1 MLVFALSCLGVTAA
15 PPLSIDDV
23 QEGKPCGDH
32 WDGEWMKVS
41 PNTMSGPGTSRVGQC
56 VVGGTYVSA
65 KVGPWSNYDLLEV
78 LYRDPSTYVD
88 GEEQT
93 QQTKVYA
100 TGDWSRWQ
108 DSVANGSL
116 DLSDLLDMSEL
127 YGRGSTK
134 LSDDMLRV
142 DRVRPAEGSHVVF
155 VPAPQEDS
163 VTLCDVWVCA
173 IQRDFD
179 GRGEP
184 ITSRGA
190 LISSGRNGQSE
201 RIGKSITEGGIPIMT
216 GVGPGLDVVT
226 PTCPDGKGVQGEYT
240 SMDCRAR
247 CYGTI
252 GCKDGDVEIAEV
264 ADCGIGPLGTY
275 CKAKRCGAC
284 GCVDGEFVRSELL
297 SVNYPSSPSDIIS
310 TGNSVE
316 SSADVVNRGSTK
328 QSITMSFDFSST
340 VQTSMKLTNSSEVAS
355 KVSLKI
361 PVPKI
366 GLNLG
371 VEAGDVAELTNGET
385 TKSGSKMSFKYSYG
399 VAVDPFTRLK
409 ATGTIF
415 SKTVTIKVP
424 VTYKIYDSCGGNYDV
439 TDTAVMTS
447 SGVIS
452 ESSSEI
458 RVRYDSEPTDNAPT
472 Q

>member
-1 MLVFALSCLGVTAA
+1 
-15 PPLSIDDV
+15 
-23 QEGKPCGDH
+23 
-32 WDGEWMKVS
+32 
-41 PNTMSGPGTSRVGQC
+41 MSGPGTSRVGQC
-56 VVGGTYVSA
+56 MVGGTYVSA
-65 KVGPWSNYDLLEV
+65 KVGPWSSYDLLEV

-142 DRVRPAEGSHVVF
+142 DRIRPAEGSHVVF

-184 ITSRGA
+184 ITPRGA
-190 LISSGRNGQSE
+190 LISAARGDFQRVE
-201 RIGKSITEGGIPIMT
+201 RSAEGET
-216 GVGPGLDVVT
+216 GAPDNT
-226 PTCPDGKGVQGEYT
+226 PTVQEELPGGGTILKAVCPDGNRFISEYT

-252 GCKDGDVEIAEV
+252 GCKDGDVELAEV

-371 VEAGDVAELTNGET
+371 VEAGDIAELTNGET

-424 VTYKIYDSCGGNYDV
+424 VTYRIYDSCGGNYDV